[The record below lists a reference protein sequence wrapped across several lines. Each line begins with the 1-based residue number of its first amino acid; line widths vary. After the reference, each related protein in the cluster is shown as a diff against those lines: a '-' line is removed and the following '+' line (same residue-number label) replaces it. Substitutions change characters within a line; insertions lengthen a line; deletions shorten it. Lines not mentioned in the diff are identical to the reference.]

1 MIADVAPPPNPC
13 PSPPEALLM
22 RSNLVTC
29 AVVVAL
35 ALLAGCSSGSGGAAA
50 GSAPRTMTVVTQT
63 GSQTVSMRGE
73 DPANVKVIERPV
85 DVVWK
90 ALPAAYESVGISVT
104 TVDISSRTFGASSV
118 KMRKSLK
125 GVPLSRYFDCG
136 QTQIGPNADDY
147 EITLTF
153 LTRVTAASAGS
164 SRVELTTMATARPVA
179 RRQNPQ
185 NCTAL
190 GTLDTKLF
198 DAIRAEA
205 TRGG

>member
-1 MIADVAPPPNPC
+1 
-13 PSPPEALLM
+13 M
-22 RSNLVTC
+22 RRSLVTL
-29 AVVVAL
+29 VAL
-35 ALLAGCSSGSGGAAA
+35 VPLAACSSASSGTPATT
-50 GSAPRTMTVVTQT
+50 APRTMTVVTQT
-63 GSQTVSMRGE
+63 GTQTLSMRGE
-73 DPANVKVIERPV
+73 DPANVKVIDRPV

-90 ALPAAYESVGISVT
+90 ALPAAYEAMGISVT
-104 TVDISSRTFGASSV
+104 TVDVASRTFGATSV
-118 KMRKSLK
+118 KMRRSLK

-153 LTRVTAASAGS
+153 LTRLTAASAGS

-205 TRGG
+205 SRGG